1 MKRKQKTQH
10 IWLPIILLFMSTLP
24 GWGWAE
30 TVSYELTIAQG
41 KITIAGTT
49 AEGMT
54 INGSIPGPTLRFKE
68 GDTARIHVHNRMSVP
83 TSIHWHGLL
92 VPPDMDGVPF
102 ISFPP
107 IQPGTTFT
115 YEFPIRQNGTY
126 WYHSHSNLQEQRGV
140 YGSIVIEDQHSQQ
153 HVDSDHVVLLSDWT
167 TENPHKVL
175 RTLKRGSEWYAIE
188 KGSSQSILGAARAGM
203 LGNYFNRELQRMPAM
218 DIADVA
224 YDYFL
229 ANGQPGTNI
238 KATGGETVRMRI
250 INGSATT
257 YFHLEYAGGLMTI
270 VSADGLEVQPVEEQ
284 RFLIAVAET
293 YDVLIKIPH
302 NGAYELRATAHDASG
317 YASVWIGNGQRF
329 PAPDVPKPNLYQNMS
344 HGNHPSIWAFTPAG
358 TMGMPDAQIAS
369 GMFDQPVM
377 MGMQDMP
384 MNQGHTMAQ
393 GDHAATASGAPDM
406 SGEKMPARGGH
417 KMPATTM
424 PESHEM
430 MTNKETPHG
439 KETMPKMQANER
451 MGKKYAKNFRPFA
464 SDVSSMNDLATDG
477 MDPNRPWPPYAK
489 LRAIEPTLF
498 ETDKP
503 IREIRLTLDGDM
515 ERYVWFLNN
524 KALSESDVIQI
535 RAGEK
540 VRFIMINRTMM
551 HHPMHLHGHFFRVI
565 NGQGDHAPLKHT
577 VDVAPMST
585 TVIEFKA
592 NELGDWFFHCHLL
605 YHMKSGM
612 ARVIHYDGYQP
623 DPEVAAIRSQL
634 FKASWY
640 AWGEADVLSNMTE
653 GSLTLAD
660 TRNLFEAQ
668 WEAGWQ
674 NVDETDWEGLFTYD
688 RYLNRFSS
696 VFAGVDV
703 IGEGDETEET
713 RGVLGVHYLLPLN
726 FESMMWVDTDG
737 GARVKLDKAFTLT
750 PRLSLI
756 GEVQYD
762 THDSWEG
769 KTGLSYM
776 LSKSVSLLGQWHSE
790 FGWGGGFQVRF

>member
-10 IWLPIILLFMSTLP
+10 IWLPIILLIMSAIP

-68 GDTARIHVHNRMSVP
+68 GDTARIHVHNRMSVT

-115 YEFPIRQNGTY
+115 YEFPIRQSGTY
-126 WYHSHSNLQEQRGV
+126 WYHSHSNLQEQSGV
-140 YGSIVIEDQHSQQ
+140 YGSIVIESQHGNR
-153 HVDSDHVVLLSDWT
+153 HADSDHVVLLSDWT
-167 TENPHKVL
+167 TEDPHSVL
-175 RTLKRGSEWYAIE
+175 RSLKRGSEWYALD
-188 KGSSQSILGAARAGM
+188 KGSSQSILGAARVGK
-203 LGNYFNRELQRMPAM
+203 LGDYFSRELQRMPAM

-229 ANGQPGTNI
+229 ANGQPETNI
-238 KATGGETVRMRI
+238 KAIGGKIVRLRI

-257 YFHLEYAGGLMTI
+257 YFHIEYAGGPMKI
-270 VSADGLEVQPVEEQ
+270 VASDGQEVQPVVQQ
-284 RFLIAVAET
+284 RFLIGVAET
-293 YDVLIKIPH
+293 YDVLVETPK

-317 YASVWIGNGQRF
+317 YASVWLGSGQRF
-329 PAPDVPKPNLYQNMS
+329 SAPDVPQPNLYQSMS
-344 HGNHPSIWAFTPAG
+344 HGSRASIWALTPHG
-358 TMGMPDAQIAS
+358 SIGMPDDQVAS
-369 GMFDQPVM
+369 GKFDQPGM
-377 MGMQDMP
+377 MDMQDMP
-384 MNQGHTMAQ
+384 MEQEHGMGHGDPATSVSMDMPSEKEPARAGHEMANAAMNKTPEMNTMAKTGHGIQ
-393 GDHAATASGAPDM
+393 DIPDTQHQDR
-406 SGEKMPARGGH
+406 K
-417 KMPATTM
+417 
-424 PESHEM
+424 
-430 MTNKETPHG
+430 
-439 KETMPKMQANER
+439 
-451 MGKKYAKNFRPFA
+451 GKKYAKDFRLLA
-464 SDVSSMNDLATDG
+464 ADISSREDLAADG
-477 MDPNRPWPPYAK
+477 MDPRRPWAPYPG
-489 LRAIEPTLF
+489 LRALKSTAF

-524 KALSESDVIQI
+524 KALFESDVIRI
-535 RAGEK
+535 RAGEV

-592 NELGDWFFHCHLL
+592 NEFGDWFFHCHLL

-623 DPEVAAIRSQL
+623 GPDVAAVRSNL
-634 FKASWY
+634 FKESWY

-660 TRNLFEAQ
+660 TRNIFEAQ

-674 NVDETDWEGLFTYD
+674 NVDETDWEGLLTYD

-696 VFAGVDV
+696 LFAGVDV

-737 GARVKLDKAFTLT
+737 GARVKLEKEFTLT

-756 GEVQYD
+756 GEFQYD

-769 KTGLSYM
+769 KTGLSY
-776 LSKSVSLLGQWHSE
+776 LLTKSVSLLGQWHSE
-790 FGWGGGFQVRF
+790 FGWGGGLQVRF